1 MNLSITA
8 RRFKLPDAMKHYVE
22 QKASKLDRYYD
33 GIIKMDVI
41 LGWEKL
47 TRFAELKIDVNS
59 KQIVIKEISENMRK
73 SIDLALDRAER
84 QLKKHKSKIRKI
96 EKDIINSA

>member
-1 MNLSITA
+1 MNLRITA
-8 RRFKLPDAMKHYVE
+8 RRFKLPDDMKQYVE

-33 GIIKMDVI
+33 GIIKIDVI

-59 KQIVIKEISENMRK
+59 KQIVIKEISEDMRK
-73 SIDLALDRAER
+73 SIDLALERAER
-84 QLKKHKSKIRKI
+84 QLKKYKSKIRKI